1 MAVPRADPHPGPSVV
16 VDELT
21 QYEFEILSD
30 DGSLVLFRGRSR
42 EGQPSILVRCPSGN
56 SFTTTEHERLSRE
69 YALAN
74 EFDEAWAARPRLLG
88 EWAGKP
94 ALVISDPGGS
104 PLSSFQRQSL
114 DLDHFLRIAIAIARS
129 LRQLHN
135 KGLIHRDLRPAN
147 LLLDEKW
154 RVWLTGFGVA
164 TTLPRERVAPILA
177 EATSDSLKYMAPE
190 QTGRMNR
197 SIDARSD
204 LYSLGVTLYEMLTGA
219 LPFNA
224 AGPMEWIHC
233 HIARQP
239 RPPSDQIKGVPG
251 PVSAI
256 VLKLLAKTAEDRYQ
270 TAAGVEADLR
280 HCLKSWEADRYIE
293 PFPLGARDASDRL
306 LIPEKL
312 YGREAEIR
320 TLVGA
325 VDRITAHGA
334 RELVLISGYSG
345 IGKSSI
351 VNELQKVLV
360 PSRGLLAAGKFD
372 QYKRNIPYATVAQAF
387 QGLIR
392 QILSRSNDEV
402 GRWREALQGAVGS
415 HGQLLINLIPELAL
429 IIGEQ
434 QPVPDLP
441 PQEARNRFQLLFR
454 RFLMVFAQREHPLVL
469 FLDDLQWLDA
479 ATIELLEHLVNQPD
493 VQYLLIIGA
502 YRDNEVTA
510 SHPLS
515 RSLEMIRGGGTT
527 LHEIVLAPL
536 TRHDVSELAGDA
548 THVERDRAEPLAELV
563 FEKTGGNP
571 FFVIQFITTLA
582 EDGLLAFDQSDLIWR
597 WDLDRIR
604 SKGFTDN
611 VLDLMAG
618 RLNRLPGATQEALK
632 QLASLGSSTQIK
644 TLSLIRGESGQE
656 IDAPLWEVVR
666 SGLVLR
672 SGDAYTF
679 LHDRVQEASYALI
692 PEGERAATHLR
703 IGRLLASATSPAELE
718 EKIFEIVNQLDRG
731 MSLIDSLEERVQVA
745 ELNLIAGKRA
755 KASTAYASALAY
767 LQAGRTLL
775 PEDSWERHYQLNFA
789 LEYHLAECEFLTGDL
804 STSEERLS
812 ALLHRAHNLID
823 RAAVTWQRVT
833 LYTAL
838 GRMDRAIEI
847 GLEYLKEVGVEW
859 TPHPSREQ
867 VLQEYEPISQEIKS
881 GSIEERTGLPPLRD
895 PDRLATFDVLSALL
909 PPAFFSDPNLVCLIL
924 CRATNIS
931 RDHGNSDA
939 SALCYAYLGMML
951 GPYFENYAAMFR
963 FAKLGLDLVEELGMD
978 RFKARVRHTVGSH
991 VIPFTKP
998 LLTARPMLR
1007 QAFSEANEGGD
1018 LTYAGFSS
1026 CTIITNLLGRGDP
1039 LGDVQREA
1047 EEKLEFVR
1055 NAKFGLIIDIITGQL
1070 RLVLA
1075 LQGLTSGLSS
1085 FDDRE
1090 FKEEVFE
1097 QHLEGDPGLAIATC
1111 WYWIRK
1117 LQAQFYANDHGSAL
1131 ATISKVEPLL
1141 WTTGGFFE
1149 LAEYHLFAALARAAA
1164 YDTASADEQRQY
1176 REAILAHYKE
1186 FQIWTENC
1194 RETFEHRGY
1203 LIAGEI
1209 ARIENR
1215 DIDAMRLYEQ
1225 AVQSARKD
1233 GLLHLEALAFE
1244 VAARFYAARSFKT
1257 VADAYVANA
1266 RLCYL
1271 HWGAKGKVR
1280 QMEQVYPH
1288 LREPTLPSGEPPLVG
1303 RYEGLDLANVVKTS
1317 LAVSGEV
1324 GIEKLIETL
1333 MVIVLEH
1340 AGAERGLLILPRGNE
1355 LWIEAE
1361 AVTSRQAVD
1370 VRLRRTIVAAS
1381 DLPESILRYVVRTR
1395 EIVLLDDAK
1404 TPNQFSDDEFI
1415 ALKASRSILCLPITS
1430 KAKLIGVLYLENN
1443 LSSHV
1448 FTPARIEVLKLLA
1461 SQAAISLENA
1471 ALEEKEALLRE
1482 VHHRVKNNL
1491 QLISSLLSLQAVRVR
1506 DPAVAEL
1513 FAESR
1518 DRVRSMA
1525 LVHENLYRLGNF
1537 ARVPMKPQ
1545 LESVCAQLFRAYAP
1559 NPEQIS
1565 LHLDIDEVQ
1574 LDLDRAIACGLI
1586 VNELV
1591 SNALKHAFP
1600 DGRRGGL
1607 WISLQSLEADDC
1619 LLRIRDDGV
1628 GMSKSFDLKTAET
1641 LGLQLVNDLADQLHG
1656 SVAMRGLDGVDIA
1669 ITFQTAAGRKTTP

>member
-1 MAVPRADPHPGPSVV
+1 MSELSGYELETLRENG
-16 VDELT
+16 ELT
-21 QYEFEILSD
+21 LYRARQPGNPPVLILAPFLTPPPQTSLARLEHEYSLAAD
-30 DGSLVLFRGRSR
+30 LRPEWATVPVARAFKDGRAVLVL
-42 EGQPSILVRCPSGN
+42 N
-56 SFTTTEHERLSRE
+56 
-69 YALAN
+69 
-74 EFDEAWAARPRLLG
+74 
-88 EWAGKP
+88 
-94 ALVISDPGGS
+94 DPGGY
-104 PLSSFQRQSL
+104 PLERML
-114 DLDHFLRIAIAIARS
+114 GRPLE
-129 LRQLHN
+129 LRQFLNVAIGLATALRQAHRH
-135 KGLIHRDLRPAN
+135 GLIHKDIRPAN
-147 LLLDEKW
+147 VLVDASGK
-154 RVWLTGFGVA
+154 VCLTGFGIA
-164 TTLPRERVAPILA
+164 SRLLRERQTPVPAEIIAGTLA
-177 EATSDSLKYMAPE
+177 YMAPE

-204 LYSLGVTLYEMLTGA
+204 LYSLGVTLYEMLTGV

-239 RPPSDQIKGVPG
+239 KPPSDLVKGIPR
-251 PVSAI
+251 PVAAI

-280 HCLKSWEADRYIE
+280 YCLKSWEADGHIE

-306 LIPEKL
+306 LIPERL
-312 YGREAEIR
+312 YGREAEIK

-325 VDRITAHGA
+325 LDRVTAHGA
-334 RELVLISGYSG
+334 RELVLVSGYSG

-351 VNELQKVLV
+351 VNELQKALI

-387 QGLIR
+387 QSLIR

-402 GRWREALQGAVGS
+402 GRWREALLAAVGP

-454 RFLMVFAQREHPLVL
+454 RFLTVFARREHPLVL

-493 VQYLLIIGA
+493 VQYLLLIGA

-515 RSLEMIRGGGTT
+515 RSLEAIRGGGTS

-536 TRHDVSELAGDA
+536 TRHDMSELLSDA
-548 THVERDRAEPLAELV
+548 THADRDRAEPLAELI

-571 FFVIQFITTLA
+571 FFAIQFITTLA

-604 SKGFTDN
+604 SMGFTDN

-632 QLASLGSSTQIK
+632 QLASLGNSTQIK
-644 TLSLIRGESGQE
+644 TLSLVRGESGGE
-656 IDAPLWEVVR
+656 IDTPLWEVVR

-672 SGDAYTF
+672 SDDAYTF
-679 LHDRVQEASYALI
+679 LHDRVQEAAYALI
-692 PEGERAATHLR
+692 PESERAATHLR
-703 IGRLLASATSPAELE
+703 IGRLLASATAPEELE
-718 EKIFEIVNQLDRG
+718 EKIFEVVNQFDRG
-731 MSLIDSLEERVQVA
+731 TSLIDSLEERIQVA

-755 KASTAYASALAY
+755 KASTAYVSALAY

-775 PEDSWERHYQLNFA
+775 PEDSWEGHYQLNFA
-789 LEYHLAECEFLTGDL
+789 LEYHLAECEFLTGNL

-812 ALLHRAHNLID
+812 ALLHRANNLID

-838 GRMDRAIEI
+838 GQMDRAIEV

-867 VLQEYEPISQEIKS
+867 VLQEYEPILQEIKG
-881 GSIEERTGLPPLRD
+881 GSIEERASLPPLKD
-895 PDRLATFDVLSALL
+895 PNRLATFDVLSAIL
-909 PPAFFSDPNLVCLIL
+909 PPAFFTDPNLVCLIL
-924 CRATNIS
+924 CRATNLS
-931 RDHGNSDA
+931 RDYGNSGA

-951 GPYFENYAAMFR
+951 GPYFGNYPAMFR

-978 RFKARVRHTVGSH
+978 RFKARVHLAVGSH

-998 LLTARPMLR
+998 LRTARPMLR

-1026 CTIITNLLGRGDP
+1026 CTIITNLFGCGDS
-1039 LGDVQREA
+1039 LGDVRREA
-1047 EEKLEFVR
+1047 EEKLDFVR
-1055 NAKFGLIIDIITGQL
+1055 NAKFGLIIDIITAQL
-1070 RLVLA
+1070 RLVRA
-1075 LQGLTSGLSS
+1075 LQGLTSDLSS
-1085 FDDRE
+1085 FDDQE
-1090 FKEEVFE
+1090 FKEEEFE

-1117 LQAQFYANDHGSAL
+1117 LQARFYANDYGSAL
-1131 ATISKVEPLL
+1131 AMISKVEPLL

-1149 LAEYHLFAALARAAA
+1149 LAEYHLFAALTRAAA
-1164 YDTASADEQRQY
+1164 YDAASADEQRQHQ
-1176 REAILAHYKE
+1176 EAILGHYKE
-1186 FQIWTENC
+1186 FQTWIDNC
-1194 RETFEHRGY
+1194 RETFEHRGH

-1225 AVQSARKD
+1225 AIQSARKD
-1233 GLLHLEALAFE
+1233 GLPHVEALAFE
-1244 VAARFYAARSFKT
+1244 VAARFYTARGFKT
-1257 VADAYVANA
+1257 VADAYLANA
-1266 RLCYL
+1266 RRCYL

-1280 QMEQVYPH
+1280 QMEQIHAH
-1288 LREPTLPSGEPPLVG
+1288 LREPTLSSGVPPTMG
-1303 RYEGLDLANVVKTS
+1303 GGYEGLDLANVVKTS

-1355 LWIEAE
+1355 LRIEAE
-1361 AVTSRQAVD
+1361 AVTTRRAVD
-1370 VRLRRTIVAAS
+1370 VRLRQTTVAAS

-1395 EIVLLDDAK
+1395 EIVLLDDAN
-1404 TPNQFSDDEFI
+1404 TPNQFSNDEFI
-1415 ALKASRSILCLPITS
+1415 AMKASRSILCLPITS

-1443 LSSHV
+1443 LSSHA

-1471 ALEEKEALLRE
+1471 ALEEKEALLKE

-1491 QLISSLLSLQAVRVR
+1491 QLISSLLSLQAARVS

-1513 FAESR
+1513 FADSR
-1518 DRVRSMA
+1518 NRVRSMA
-1525 LVHENLYRLGNF
+1525 LVHENLYRAGNF
-1537 ARVPMKPQ
+1537 ARISMHPHINN
-1545 LESVCAQLFRAYAP
+1545 LCSHIAAAHGAQGQRIRLVT
-1559 NPEQIS
+1559 EID
-1565 LHLDIDEVQ
+1565 DIQ
-1574 LDLDRAIACGLI
+1574 LDVGRAISCGLI

-1591 SNALKHAFP
+1591 SNAFKHAFP
-1600 DGRRGGL
+1600 NGRDGQVRVEFRRL
-1607 WISLQSLEADDC
+1607 DYKKCTLAVT
-1619 LLRIRDDGV
+1619 DDGV
-1628 GMSKSFDLKTAET
+1628 GFAPKMEGLHVDT
-1641 LGLQLVNDLADQLHG
+1641 LGLQLVNDLSQQLH
-1656 SVAMRGLDGVDIA
+1656 ATIA
-1669 ITFQTAAGRKTTP
+1669 VSHSGGTNVTINFASGTEIT